1 MTYLIV
7 MAPNGLTKP
16 SAVPEEF
23 VAVNFEAKN
32 MNSSF
37 EDDGL
42 HLLDAITSDP
52 QSWVSQP
59 LISVSQLSFSG
70 LELLIKTALNMRD
83 IVKENGGDNRLQH
96 RILAT
101 IFFEAST
108 RTSCSFQTAMM
119 RLGGKVMHVDAGKG
133 GNTSS
138 KKGETVSDTIKCLQC
153 YTDVAVVRHPVTG
166 TIRDAVLHGGLT
178 KPLINA
184 GDGVGEHPT
193 QALLD
198 LFTIV
203 DELGMLGADNIC
215 RNERKPLTVVLLGDL
230 KHGRTVHSLAKLL
243 ARAQARF
250 LNRPLV
256 LRYCSPAPL
265 QMPGYV
271 KEYVADYAHQAGFEI
286 IQEECKSLHDAMK
299 DADVLYTTRVQKE
312 RFENEEDYNAVKGA
326 YVIDAN
332 LMRDAP
338 ENMVVLHPLP
348 RVDEIS
354 TDIDDD
360 PRAAY
365 FRQMENGLYVRMAIL
380 ALILGKS

>member
-1 MTYLIV
+1 MT
-7 MAPNGLTKP
+7 T
-16 SAVPEEF
+16 SAD
-23 VAVNFEAKN
+23 KD
-32 MNSSF
+32 NSNLV
-37 EDDGL
+37 DK
-42 HLLDAITSDP
+42 ITSDP
-52 QSWVSQP
+52 ASWHYQP
-59 LISVSQLSFSG
+59 LISVTQLSASG
-70 LELLIKTALNMRD
+70 LELLMKTALSMRNV
-83 IVKENGGDNRLQH
+83 VKEKGGDDRLQH
-96 RILAT
+96 RVLAT

-108 RTSCSFQTAMM
+108 RTSCSFQIAMM
-119 RLGGKVMHVDAGKG
+119 RLGGKVMHVDAGSG

-166 TIRDAVLHGGLT
+166 TIRDAALHSDLQ
-178 KPLINA
+178 KPIINA

-203 DELGMLGADNIC
+203 DELGMLGEDDTCKA
-215 RNERKPLTVVLLGDL
+215 EKEPLIVVMLGDL

-243 ARAQARF
+243 ARAQAGF
-250 LNRPLV
+250 LRRPLV
-256 LRYCSPAPL
+256 LRYCSPESL
-265 QMPGYV
+265 KMPGYV
-271 KEYVADYAHQAGFEI
+271 KEYVDDYARHDGCEI
-286 IQEECKSLHDAMK
+286 IQEECTSLRDAM
-299 DADVLYTTRVQKE
+299 DNAHILYTTRVQKE
-312 RFENEEDYNAVKGA
+312 RFENEEDYDAVKGA

-332 LMRDAP
+332 LMKEAP
-338 ENMVVLHPLP
+338 KNMVVMHPLP

-354 TDIDDD
+354 TDVDSD